1 MVEERAPSELEV
13 LYEKAAKGEGIF
25 KALCA
30 TFLFAYLGFVL
41 AVFLADS
48 LWLAR
53 VDPMTGRPYFNALFS
68 DPEVVSELT
77 FSIKLSLVTSAITA
91 VIAII
96 VAIPAA
102 YALSRYK
109 FPGMTVIDT
118 VLDLPIVVPPLIAGI
133 SLLLLF
139 SALENWL
146 SNSPLRVLYPFVKVV
161 YTKKAI
167 VVAQFFVASAFSI
180 RALKAIYDQ
189 VNPRFEA
196 VARTLGCTKFQA
208 FYKVTLPLAKNGIVA
223 GLIMTWARAM
233 GEFAPIMVFAG
244 ATPFKTEVMPI
255 AAFLNLSA
263 GNIEISLAIV
273 VMMVVVAT
281 VTLVIFKKLGGQG
294 YIW

>member
-1 MVEERAPSELEV
+1 MAEERATSELEV
-13 LYEKAAKGEGIF
+13 LYEKAARGEGLF

-30 TFLFAYLGFVL
+30 SFLFAYLGFVL
-41 AVFLADS
+41 SVFLAVS

-53 VDPMTGRPYFNALFS
+53 TDPMTKKPYFYGLVANPDVASELLFS
-68 DPEVVSELT
+68 V
-77 FSIKLSLVTSAITA
+77 KLSLITSSITA
-91 VIAII
+91 ILAII

-109 FPGMTVIDT
+109 FRGMTVIDT
-118 VLDLPIVVPPLIAGI
+118 ILDLPIVVPPLIAGI
-133 SLLLLF
+133 CLLLLF
-139 SALENWL
+139 STLENRL
-146 SNSPLRVLYPFVKVV
+146 LNSPLKVLYPVVKVV
-161 YTKKAI
+161 YTRKAI
-167 VVAQFFVASAFSI
+167 VVAQFFIASAFSI

-208 FYKVTLPLAKNGIVA
+208 FYKVTLPLAKNGIIA

-273 VMMVVVAT
+273 VAMVAVAT
-281 VTLVIFKKLGGQG
+281 LTLIIFKKLGGQG